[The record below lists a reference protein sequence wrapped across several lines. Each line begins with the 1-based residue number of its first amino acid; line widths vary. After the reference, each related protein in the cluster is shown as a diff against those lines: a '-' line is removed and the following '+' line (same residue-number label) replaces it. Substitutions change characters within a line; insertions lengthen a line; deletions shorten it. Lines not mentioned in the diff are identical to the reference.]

1 MSSEIIVVLI
11 IVAFAICG
19 MVVLERNSRRNG
31 KREQGTPSSEE

>member
-11 IVAFAICG
+11 IVAFAIGG